1 MNARSLAE
9 SDTVE
14 VSTTSKSRP
23 RTRVDHDAVPVH
35 AGERLDHFTLDR
47 ELGRGGMGV
56 VFLAHD
62 TSLDRDVALKVVVPK
77 RADDLAIER
86 FFREARAQAK
96 LASPHVVHIHFI
108 GRVGAGAY
116 FAME

>member
-1 MNARSLAE
+1 MSAFATTERDIA
-9 SDTVE
+9 
-14 VSTTSKSRP
+14 STTKSRTRP
-23 RTRVDHDAVPVH
+23 RVADQDVPLKV
-35 AGERLDHFTLDR
+35 GDRIDHFTLEK
-47 ELGRGGMGV
+47 ELGRGGMGI

-77 RADDLAIER
+77 KSDGTAVER

-108 GRVGAGAY
+108 G
-116 FAME
+116 